1 MKTTSYLLMMT
12 LLMLLGAWHTA
23 AAADKILLDR
33 SAASPPKVD
42 PYAIQAIAFPA
53 DRAAFA
59 NGSAVPAG
67 LHVLCGWWDR
77 ADSFAD
83 DPLRG
88 SCDFVRANYAGEHN
102 LTCYASDPRLVIDRA
117 NVTCA
122 VEAPADGSSS
132 GGLAAE
138 RRFAAPGH
146 SLYGVVQDSCALVI
160 DAAHWQA
167 LPTTFRAPDT
177 YVPMDERPMYDR
189 ARDAY
194 AHLLHRQIVALRH
207 PVKLYVCLFN
217 GTRITDVGHRIA
229 ANAWRVHRERIGV
242 EEALN
247 IVASPERSEKDVTDL
262 LHFAFAVVVE
272 ILAAAVCGGIVVA
285 ACYVLRWVLWTA
297 VRTVCICRHIGAALF
312 PISMVLVLVGSMIFM
327 MVHIIIRDILS

>member
-1 MKTTSYLLMMT
+1 MT
-12 LLMLLGAWHTA
+12 LLMLLGTWRV
-23 AAADKILLDR
+23 AAADKILLD
-33 SAASPPKVD
+33 
-42 PYAIQAIAFPA
+42 PYTIQAIAFPA

-122 VEAPADGSSS
+122 VEAPEDNS
-132 GGLAAE
+132 
-138 RRFAAPGH
+138 FAAPGR

-272 ILAAAVCGGIVVA
+272 ILAAVVCGGIVVA

-297 VRTVCICRHIGAALF
+297 VRTVCICRHIGAVLF
-312 PISMVLVLVGSMIFM
+312 PISMVLVLVGSTIFM